1 MKKQKETIIEQETR
15 RKIMKKITK
24 LILTLSLFVFAIPI
38 RSAQALSSQERL
50 LAEEQ
55 LKYEIVELF
64 PEKFK
69 TREDISTM
77 TLAEIEARAGTYSKL
92 VYNGDSVTQADVF
105 ISAFKGA
112 GWATS
117 ATGYIDYTQ
126 EKGYT
131 ISISS
136 SKEWDC
142 KARVEATVT
151 YSNRSAITHHVK
163 VEKGKICSIG
173 IFADVT
179 AKEYTGYIYDNYTN
193 ALLSTYKGT
202 LRVAEGSYLDGIYH
216 GQSVKKFYNVNYT
229 INKSVDR

>member
-1 MKKQKETIIEQETR
+1 
-15 RKIMKKITK
+15 MKKITK
-24 LILTLSLFVFAIPI
+24 LILAFSLFVLTATIQPV
-38 RSAQALSSQERL
+38 QAMSSQERL

-55 LKYEIVELF
+55 LKNHIVELF

-77 TLAEIEARAGTYSKL
+77 SLKEVEARAGTHSEL
-92 VYNGDSVTQADVF
+92 VYNGDKVTQYDVF

-112 GWATS
+112 GWATN
-117 ATGYIDYTQ
+117 ATGYIDYER
-126 EKGYT
+126 EKGYA
-131 ISISS
+131 ISIAG

-142 KARVEATVT
+142 EAEASVTVT
-151 YSNRSAITHHVK
+151 YTSVAKITHHIP
-163 VEKGKICSIG
+163 VEIGKICSIG

-179 AKEYTGYIYDNYTN
+179 AREYTGYIYDNYTN

-202 LRVAEGSYLDGIYH
+202 IRIAEGAYLDGIYH
-216 GQSVKKFYNVNYT
+216 GQQVKKFYNVNYT